1 MNISNLP
8 WIEKYRP
15 KTMDDMIDHEEK
27 INTLKNL
34 IHKNELP
41 HLLFYGPPGTGKT
54 SLILAAA
61 REMYGN
67 EFKIHILEL
76 NASDDRGIDIVRN
89 KIPNFVKTKSNKL
102 RLVILDEADA
112 MTQDAQ
118 SALRRVMEKY
128 INTSRFCLICNN
140 FNKIIPGIKSR
151 CSIMRFGILNALEV
165 QSKIRQITDK
175 EHVQI
180 TDEAITTLINVQK
193 DFRQIL
199 NTLQCLHYIRIGN
212 ITSNVLSPIN
222 NYTPAPEKKPES
234 GSGVNVH
241 EDAGNNVDTE
251 YASDLEKTKE
261 SQESL
266 IIKYE
271 PIEPDD
277 IFLYLGKPSKSETNK
292 IISDMFNGEFQETYQ
307 KLLGLFRENRW
318 NILDLIGQ
326 LGKEVIGTNDMKN
339 EQKFYLL
346 QKLSKI
352 EYRVVNGRDSEI
364 QLGALVAAFLNSKN
378 KICKA

>member
-1 MNISNLP
+1 MNVASLP

-15 KTMDDMIDHEEK
+15 KTMDDMIDHDEK

-34 IHKNELP
+34 IQKNELP

-54 SLILAAA
+54 SLILAVA
-61 REMYGN
+61 REMYGS
-67 EFKIHILEL
+67 EFKMHILEL

-118 SALRRVMEKY
+118 SALRRVMEQY

-151 CSIMRFGILNALEV
+151 CSIMRFGILNAQEV

-175 EHVQI
+175 ESVKI
-180 TDEAITTLINVQK
+180 TDEAITTLIDVQK

-212 ITSNVLSPIN
+212 SIDKCLVGEDKPPENI
-222 NYTPAPEKKPES
+222 NYT
-234 GSGVNVH
+234 
-241 EDAGNNVDTE
+241 
-251 YASDLEKTKE
+251 
-261 SQESL
+261 
-266 IIKYE
+266 

-277 IFLYLGKPSKSETNK
+277 IFLYLGKPSKSETIK
-292 IISDMFNGEFQETYQ
+292 IMSDMFNGEFQETYQ
-307 KLLGLFRENRW
+307 SLLSLFRENRW
-318 NILDLIGQ
+318 NILDLIQ
-326 LGKEVIGTNDMKN
+326 QVGKEVINSQTIDNTKR
-339 EQKFYLL
+339 FYLL
-346 QKLSKI
+346 KKLSKI

-364 QLGALVAAFLNSKN
+364 QLAALVAAFK
-378 KICKA
+378 

>member
-1 MNISNLP
+1 MSNLP

-151 CSIMRFGILNALEV
+151 CSIMRFGILNAQEV

-180 TDEAITTLINVQK
+180 TDEAITTLINVQR

-212 ITSNVLSPIN
+212 VTSIGSPIN
-222 NYTPAPEKKPES
+222 NYPNEVDTVEEKPET
-234 GSGVNVH
+234 
-241 EDAGNNVDTE
+241 ED
-251 YASDLEKTKE
+251 KP
-261 SQESL
+261 
-266 IIKYE
+266 IIKYS

-277 IFLYLGKPSKSETNK
+277 IFLYLGKPSKSETTK
-292 IISDMFNGEFQETYQ
+292 IISDMFNGDFQETYQ

-318 NILDLIGQ
+318 NILDLISQ
-326 LGKEVIGTNDMKN
+326 LGKEVISAHDMKN

-364 QLGALVAAFLNSKN
+364 QLGALVAAFLNSKT
-378 KICKA
+378 K